1 MREILQKIQVHVPVH
16 LLREKLPENIRVMEL
31 LGRL

>member
-1 MREILQKIQVHVPVH
+1 MREILQKIQVHVPFH
-16 LLREKLPENIRVMEL
+16 LLREKLPENIRTMEL